1 LSTWRALFVSATCAP
16 HLVFTETAY
25 DLSAAKD
32 KEFVG
37 VEGADHDFKP
47 CKPEYGDPAKR
58 AFNYVDGW
66 LMKAG
71 RF

>member
-1 LSTWRALFVSATCAP
+1 MSRLVRAL
-16 HLVFTETAY
+16 TETAY

-58 AFNYVDGW
+58 AFDYVDGW